1 MEIRGLAYYAKRN
14 IIASMIQS
22 FNDEDTKALFD
33 GHCPP
38 RFRAI
43 ARVAE
48 RKLTQLTAAQT
59 LEFLRSPPG
68 NRLERLSGDREGQ
81 WSIRVN
87 DQWRVCFTWNG
98 DGPAG
103 VEIVDYH

>member
-1 MEIRGLAYYAKRN
+1 
-14 IIASMIQS
+14 MIQS
-22 FNDEDTKALFD
+22 FSCKDTQAMFE
-33 GHCPP
+33 GTCPR

-43 ARVAE
+43 QSAAE
-48 RKLTQLTAAQT
+48 RKLAQLDAAQT

-68 NRLERLSGDREGQ
+68 NVLERLSGDRKGQ

-87 DQWRVCFTWNG
+87 AQFRVCFVWTEQ
-98 DGPAG
+98 GPAN